1 MLWQSAMS
9 AVSSPARS
17 PPNTSPLAQPLPAAS
32 MSRPAAS
39 RGVSTGSWVSRGRA
53 VVASTRRRSA
63 IASSRLGNTRAPS
76 SGQSAPEAEAQAR
89 ACGQP
94 SLGRTRRRSSRP
106 KLPITRATAPM
117 FSASCGS
124 TRMTAGAFIGA
135 RLRIGPVASAPQP
148 ASRVPGQ
155 SMTVSR
161 RALAVSAGA
170 ALAACGRKPLIAGRR
185 SPPLDVKRLND
196 GFPALVAR
204 ARPGI
209 FSAGVTNLETGQ
221 TWYWNM
227 GRPFPLAGAAALPLA
242 AAALAAIEARQ
253 LALSERVTFSA
264 VDLSAPFSAI
274 NRKWPTP
281 PDGYSASIPVSTL
294 LTLALIWSD
303 NTAADVL
310 AKRIGGPSA
319 VNAFLDEK
327 GATDVRIDRY
337 AREVAVESA
346 GMPTFRPAWKDEAAF

>member
-1 MLWQSAMS
+1 
-9 AVSSPARS
+9 
-17 PPNTSPLAQPLPAAS
+17 
-32 MSRPAAS
+32 
-39 RGVSTGSWVSRGRA
+39 
-53 VVASTRRRSA
+53 
-63 IASSRLGNTRAPS
+63 
-76 SGQSAPEAEAQAR
+76 
-89 ACGQP
+89 
-94 SLGRTRRRSSRP
+94 
-106 KLPITRATAPM
+106 
-117 FSASCGS
+117 
-124 TRMTAGAFIGA
+124 
-135 RLRIGPVASAPQP
+135 
-148 ASRVPGQ
+148 
-155 SMTVSR
+155 MTVSR

-274 NRKWPTP
+274 NREWPTP

-346 GMPTFRPAWKDEAAF
+346 GMPTFRPAWKDEAAFVAARSAVPAHDRQTAMDAYVADPRDSATVAGALAMLAKLAAGELVSAASLPQLLRWMEAARGGERRLKAGLPAGARYAHKPAASMSDLGFTPVVADLGIATWPDGRQFALAAFLAGSTAAEPQRDSLFAEAARLIAAAVG